1 LIVLRALGGV
11 VLCASASA
19 IAPVSASAV
28 LISDYTQIGSEP
40 VVSGVVHAWGN
51 TQTDTANQSVNVL
64 TVAHD
69 AEALRLEVG
78 LANGRINSRRRT
90 SLQAADYTSS
100 GHRVVAAVNGD
111 FWQTNDD
118 GVRNSAGLTVRNGEL
133 ISSFSTTDWDAF
145 GVRDD
150 GSSIIGTPQLGVTV
164 GLPGGVTA
172 TASAVNKF
180 RRADFLVV
188 FSSRFGPSTRTDAT
202 GIEVRLTTTALPLQP
217 TGTYNTTVAEV
228 RPSAGDTPIGANE
241 LVLSAEGT
249 AASALEGLAV
259 GDAVTVSTAVDPD
272 WAEVRNALGGNLII
286 KDGEPL
292 DLSLE
297 KYTLPN
303 PRTAL
308 GVTESGDVVLATV
321 DGRSETSGGMALAD
335 LADLMRSFGVMNAL
349 NLDGGGSTTMVV
361 DPEGDAPLSV
371 VNDPS
376 DGDERAVNTTLQ
388 IVSTVPE
395 PLAVSAPRTSI
406 VPNVAAGKTDAA
418 VRLSWQVTG
427 GAAASTQLQRKGMD
441 GLWHD
446 VTLDRPDQTSITRR
460 FGFGASQQFRVRV
473 TDGAGNISPWSVSP
487 TYVLKRFNEND
498 GAISRV
504 GTWISRYKSTAIGNH
519 FGRSTYSEAPKQLSL
534 TYTGIEVAMV
544 AQKSAMAGLATIT
557 VGGTSAQVSL
567 NSASVRPR
575 IVVFVKPLAGSAVVV
590 PQQNTISV
598 TNSAS
603 AARPYVDVD
612 AFLVLTLK

>member
-1 LIVLRALGGV
+1 MLRAAAAV
-11 VLCASASA
+11 FLCASAGA
-19 IAPVSASAV
+19 LRPVDAAAV
-28 LISDYTQIGSEP
+28 LITDYTELGSEP
-40 VVSGVVHAWGN
+40 VVSGVVHGWGN
-51 TQTDTANQSVNVL
+51 TQTDTASQSVNVL

-69 AEALRLEVG
+69 ADALRLEVG
-78 LANGRINSRRRT
+78 LPNGRINSRRRT

-111 FWQTNDD
+111 FWQTNAD

-133 ISSFSTTDWDAF
+133 ISSFSTTEWDAF
-145 GVRDD
+145 GVRED
-150 GSSIIGTPQLGVTV
+150 GSTIIGTPQLAVTV

-172 TASAVNKF
+172 SASAVNKF

-188 FSSRFGPSTRTDAT
+188 FSSRFGASTRTDAT
-202 GIEVRLTTTALPLQP
+202 GVEVRLTTSDLPLQP
-217 TGTYNTTVAEV
+217 TGTYNATVAEV
-228 RPSAGDTPIGANE
+228 RSSAGDTPIGANE

-249 AASALEGLAV
+249 AASALDGLAV
-259 GDAVTVSTAVDPD
+259 GDAITVSTAIDPD

-297 KYTLPN
+297 KYTIPN

-308 GVTESGDVVLATV
+308 GVTEGGDVVLATV

-335 LADLMRSFGVMNAL
+335 LADLMHSFGAVNAL
-349 NLDGGGSTTMVV
+349 NLDGGGSATMVV
-361 DPEGDAPLSV
+361 DPEGDAPLGV

-376 DGDERAVNTTLQ
+376 DGSERAVNTTLQ
-388 IVSTVPE
+388 VVSTVPE
-395 PLAVSAPRTSI
+395 PLAVSAPRPSI
-406 VPNVAAGKTDAA
+406 SPSVAAGKTDAA
-418 VRLSWQVTG
+418 VTLSWQVTG
-427 GAAASTQLQRKGMD
+427 GPVAGTQLQRKGTD

-446 VTLDRPDQTSITRR
+446 LSLDRPDQSSITRR
-460 FGFGASQQFRVRV
+460 FAFGAAQLFRVRV
-473 TDGAGNISPWSVSP
+473 TDAVGSTTPWSVSP
-487 TYVLKRFNEND
+487 TYVLKRYNEND
-498 GAISRV
+498 GSISRV
-504 GTWISRYKSTAIGNH
+504 GTWTSRYKSTAIGNH
-519 FGRSTYSEAPKQLSL
+519 FGRSTYSDAPKQLSL
-534 TYTGIEVAMV
+534 TYTGIEVAVV

-557 VGGTSAQVSL
+557 VGGTSAQVNL

-575 IVVFVKPLAGSAVVV
+575 VVVFVKPLAGSAAAV

-598 TNSAS
+598 VNSAS
-603 AARPYVDVD
+603 ASRPYVDVD